1 MPMEQFTR
9 REVLRILGLTEKQL
23 TYWERLGLVRPR
35 KHWGQKFYRFPDL
48 ISLRTVKQLTDQR
61 VPARRLRRA
70 VEALKHQLGTVEAPL
85 TELRVLSDG
94 RRIVVEYEG
103 VQLEPLSGQLLLN
116 FDTQELGKKIRVLP
130 ERTAEEWFALAVDSE
145 SDPATYSEAIH
156 AYRRVLEKSPQ
167 WVEPHINL
175 GTLLYEQGDH
185 RQAAR
190 CYRQAVEL
198 EPDNP
203 LAHFNLGSV
212 LDELGQ
218 LEEARQHL
226 RWALRL
232 KPDYADA
239 RYNLARVSE
248 RLGELNE
255 ARKNWQGYLE
265 LDPHSPW
272 AEHARSRLA
281 ATGRRPFS

>member
-1 MPMEQFTR
+1 MEQFTR
-9 REVLRILGLTEKQL
+9 REVLRIVRLTEKQL
-23 TYWERLGLVRPR
+23 AYWERLGLVRPR
-35 KHWGQKFYRFPDL
+35 KHWGQKFYGFPDL

-70 VEALKHQLGTVEAPL
+70 VDALKHQLGAVEAPL
-85 TELRVLSDG
+85 TELRILSDG
-94 RRIVVEYEG
+94 RRIVVEHQG

-116 FDTQELGKKIRVLP
+116 FDTQELDKKLHVLP
-130 ERTAEEWFALAVDSE
+130 ERTAEEWFALALDSE
-145 SDPATYSEAIH
+145 SDLTTYPEAID
-156 AYRRVLEKSPQ
+156 AYQRVLEKSPQ

-190 CYRQAVEL
+190 CYRRAVEL

-226 RWALRL
+226 RRALRL

-248 RLGELNE
+248 SLSDFNE
-255 ARKNWQGYLE
+255 ARRHWQAYLK
-265 LDPHSPW
+265 LDPHSSW
-272 AEHARSRLA
+272 AEYARRRLA
-281 ATGRRPFS
+281 AAGPRLLS